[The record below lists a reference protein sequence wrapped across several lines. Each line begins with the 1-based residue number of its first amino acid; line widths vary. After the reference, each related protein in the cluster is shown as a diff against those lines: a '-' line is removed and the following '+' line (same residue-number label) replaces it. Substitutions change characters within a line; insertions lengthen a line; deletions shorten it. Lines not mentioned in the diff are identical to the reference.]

1 MYEEELAFAHQLA
14 DRAAGIGL
22 GMFRSAGLQVD
33 RKSDRTLV
41 TEADLAVEG
50 MIRREIA
57 AAYPDDGILG
67 EEEGGS
73 HEPQGRVWVIDPI
86 DATANFARGVPI
98 WAVLIALRVH
108 GESVVGVAEAPALGE
123 RYAAARDQG
132 ATLNGTPIHVSEVD
146 EIGQAHVL
154 VAEMKTLLGGPDA
167 AAVRGLVD
175 DSWRDRGFGD
185 FWAHMLVAKGS
196 AEVMLEP
203 QLSLWDFAA
212 PQVIVEEAGGRMTS
226 FTGEPPVHGGTVVS
240 TNAAL
245 HDEVLR
251 RLADADGARASASA

>member
-22 GMFRSAGLQVD
+22 GMFRRAGLQVE
-33 RKSDRTLV
+33 RKPDRTLV

-67 EEEGGS
+67 EEEGGT

-108 GESVVGVAEAPALGE
+108 GASVVGVAEAPALGE
-123 RYAAARDQG
+123 RYAAAREQG
-132 ATLNGTPIHVSEVD
+132 ATLNGTPIHVSGVD

-154 VAEMKTLLGGPDA
+154 LAEMKTLLGGPDA
-167 AAVRGLVD
+167 DAVRGLVD

-203 QLSLWDFAA
+203 HLSLWDFAA
-212 PQVIVEEAGGRMTS
+212 PQVIVEEAGGRMTT
-226 FTGEPPVHGGTVVS
+226 FAGDPPVHGGTVVT
-240 TNAAL
+240 TNGAL

-251 RLADADGARASASA
+251 RLAGSDGVRASASA

>member
-1 MYEEELAFAHQLA
+1 MFEEELAFAHQLA
-14 DRAAGIGL
+14 DRAAGIAL
-22 GMFRSAGLQVD
+22 GMFRRTGLQVE
-33 RKSDRTLV
+33 RKPDRTLV

-67 EEEGGS
+67 EEEGGT

-108 GESVVGVAEAPALGE
+108 GASVVGVAEAPARGE
-123 RYAAARDQG
+123 RYAAAREQG

-167 AAVRGLVD
+167 DAVRGLVD

-196 AEVMLEP
+196 AEMMLEP
-203 QLSLWDFAA
+203 HLSLWDFAA
-212 PQVIVEEAGGRMTS
+212 PQVIVEEAGGRMTT
-226 FTGEPPVHGGTVVS
+226 FGGDPPVHGGTVVT
-240 TNAAL
+240 TNGAL

-251 RLADADGARASASA
+251 RFGGSDGVRASASA

>member
-14 DRAAGIGL
+14 DRAAGIAL
-22 GMFRSAGLQVD
+22 GMFRRTGLQID
-33 RKSDRTLV
+33 RKPDRTLV
-41 TEADLAVEG
+41 TEADLAVES

-67 EEEGGS
+67 EEEGGT

-123 RYAAARDQG
+123 RYAAAREQG

-167 AAVRGLVD
+167 VAVRGLVD

-203 QLSLWDFAA
+203 HLSLWDFAA
-212 PQVIVEEAGGRMTS
+212 PQVIVEEAGGRMTT
-226 FTGEPPVHGGTVVS
+226 FAGDPPAHGGTVVT
-240 TNAAL
+240 TNGAL

-251 RLADADGARASASA
+251 RLGGAEGVRSSASA